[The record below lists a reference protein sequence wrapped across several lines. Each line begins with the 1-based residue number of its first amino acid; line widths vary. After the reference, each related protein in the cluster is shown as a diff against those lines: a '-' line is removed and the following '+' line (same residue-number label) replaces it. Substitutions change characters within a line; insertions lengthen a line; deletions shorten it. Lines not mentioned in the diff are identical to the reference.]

1 MAEEEK
7 TDAPPAECGGD
18 APAEPDAAPA
28 DAAPAEEAADAAPT
42 EDAAPV
48 EQAATGEEAQE
59 EEWALKE
66 EATRIFNLADNSND
80 GVLNVD
86 ELTSMTGVG
95 AMAERMLGSSDADLS
110 GSISLDEWLA
120 YIKKKGD
127 RAEMALQLYEN
138 VLAKQAAEAWAPVKA
153 EATRIFNLAD
163 HSKDGSL
170 NLDELTALTGFEVMA
185 ERMLGSSGA
194 DLSGSVSLD
203 EWLAYIKLKGGKG
216 TKALQLYENMLTR
229 AEEVAWEATQKAEV
243 VEPKVETEET
253 HAFVSS
259 RSARGVLKRAVLL
272 GYVTLAADSVGV
284 SEDGE
289 ALYGGDMSDGIAT
302 MRRNYNSAPE
312 IFKCC

>member
-138 VLAKQAAEAWAPVKA
+138 VLAKQAAEAWEPAKA
-153 EATRIFNLAD
+153 AAARLFNLAD
-163 HSKDGSL
+163 HGTDGL
-170 NLDELTALTGFEVMA
+170 
-185 ERMLGSSGA
+185 
-194 DLSGSVSLD
+194 
-203 EWLAYIKLKGGKG
+203 LA
-216 TKALQLYENMLTR
+216 
-229 AEEVAWEATQKAEV
+229 
-243 VEPKVETEET
+243 
-253 HAFVSS
+253 SC
-259 RSARGVLKRAVLL
+259 
-272 GYVTLAADSVGV
+272 
-284 SEDGE
+284 E
-289 ALYGGDMSDGIAT
+289 ALAT
-302 MRRNYNSAPE
+302 TPLSKLGRRLAVEGAGAWPLRP
-312 IFKCC
+312 F